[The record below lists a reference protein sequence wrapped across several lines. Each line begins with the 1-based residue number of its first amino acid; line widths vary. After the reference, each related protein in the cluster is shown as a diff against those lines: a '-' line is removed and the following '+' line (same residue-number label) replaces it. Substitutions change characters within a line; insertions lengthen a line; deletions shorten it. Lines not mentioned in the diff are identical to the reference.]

1 MQMALKTLIICS
13 DGSETAK
20 RAAVAGCS
28 ILQPSERV
36 IVATVVKPQDEMT
49 LTGTGMAG
57 GIVTPEEFADVDQAI
72 ATAGRRIVE
81 QTAAVLAPVHMEL
94 RVLRGDPGPTLCD
107 FAQQVSA
114 DAIVMGSRGLGRIK
128 RALLGSV
135 SDYVLRGAPC
145 PVVISGPAD

>member
-1 MQMALKTLIICS
+1 MALKTLVICS

-36 IVATVVKPQDEMT
+36 IIATVIKRQDEMT
-49 LTGTGMAG
+49 LAGTGMAG
-57 GIVTPEEFADVDQAI
+57 GIVTPEEFAEVDQALE
-72 ATAGRRIVE
+72 TDGRRIVE
-81 QTAAVLAPVHMEL
+81 QTAAVLASAHLEL

-107 FAQQVSA
+107 FAREVSA

-135 SDYVLRGAPC
+135 SDYVLRSAPC